1 MGLDDIDYENCR
13 ILGMSYSQA
22 YHQTG
27 NSIAVTVI
35 SLLTEHLYK
44 AQYDNTYIY
53 FDENFQ
59 NPHVD

>member
-13 ILGMSYSQA
+13 ILGMSDSQA

-44 AQYDNTYIY
+44 AQYDKLSYDMLIL
-53 FDENFQ
+53 
-59 NPHVD
+59 HIWI